1 MAEMEFSARL
11 RCKNLEG
18 GEDGGRGRGLHR
30 KIPGGFPAECLPKG
44 S

>member
-1 MAEMEFSARL
+1 MAEIEFSARS

-18 GEDGGRGRGLHR
+18 GERRGRGRGLHR
-30 KIPGGFPAECLPKG
+30 KIPGGFPEDCLPKG